1 MDSTYV
7 ITGLFIVL
15 ILMHFYT
22 RWKDIQKKL
31 HYLKKRRMECHELLT
46 LSSESAPLDD
56 IHTRLWVHEKFD
68 REKGWYERQEVYS
81 LKSGM
86 FMLANYWLENKDEH
100 TANRNVKFQKMT
112 ADEKNEYLQKHQ
124 SRGMKARILKK

>member
-7 ITGLFIVL
+7 ITGLFSVL
-15 ILMHFYT
+15 ILVHFYA
-22 RWKDIQKKL
+22 RWKDIRKKL
-31 HYLKKRRMECHELLT
+31 RYLKKRRKECHELLT

-56 IHTRLWVHEKFD
+56 IQQRLWVHEKFD